1 MTNSFQR
8 GPFGAPDPFSLS
20 PLVAMLPV
28 HGRVGGLASLTSS
41 LFARY
46 EKVQALLKEVK
57 AEENRP
63 AHTRLTAEGDMLRQV
78 LDWLSV
84 RPGEA

>member
-1 MTNSFQR
+1 MSSSFQR
-8 GPFGAPDPFSLS
+8 GRFGASDPFSLS
-20 PLVAMLPV
+20 PLVALLPV
-28 HGRVGGLASLTSS
+28 HGRVGGLAALTSS

-46 EKVQALLKEVK
+46 EKVQSLLKEVNP
-57 AEENRP
+57 EENRQ
-63 AHTRLTAEGDMLRQV
+63 AYGRLTAEGDMLKQV